1 MLEICMLASGSS
13 GNAIYVATAETKIL
27 IDAGLSGKKIAN
39 ALQAIDADAA
49 DLSALL
55 LSHDHIDH
63 TCGAGVM
70 ARRYGLPV
78 YATAPTWQAAG
89 KIMGRIAAE
98 QCCTLPNCGTT
109 MLGDLV
115 VETMPVPH
123 DAADPV
129 GFVFRNG
136 QHAIALVTDL
146 GCVTPYIAQRL
157 QAMDCLV
164 LEANHDEEML
174 LHGKYPWPL
183 KKRILSDKGHLSNN
197 LAAASLSQVISEQ
210 TQHVVLAHLSEQNNC
225 PQLALD
231 TVSCH
236 LEAAGQLT
244 SVQVQVAERYM
255 PSCHIRLA

>member
-13 GNAIYVATAETKIL
+13 GNAIYVATGETKIL
-27 IDAGLSGKKIAN
+27 IDAGLSGKKIAA
-39 ALQAIDADAA
+39 ALCAVGVEASE
-49 DLSALL
+49 LSALL
-55 LSHDHIDH
+55 LSHDHVDH
-63 TCGAGVM
+63 TSGAGVM

-78 YATAPTWQAAG
+78 YATEPTWQAAG
-89 KIMGRIAAE
+89 KLMGRIAAE
-98 QCCTLPNCGTT
+98 QCCKLTNCGTIT
-109 MLGDLV
+109 LGDLT
-115 VETMPVPH
+115 VETIPVPH

-129 GFVFRNG
+129 GFVFRHG
-136 QHAIALVTDL
+136 PHAIALVTDL
-146 GCVTPYIAQRL
+146 GYVTPYILQRL

-174 LHGKYPWPL
+174 RQGQYPWPL

-225 PQLALD
+225 PQLAFD
-231 TVSCH
+231 TVCCH
-236 LEAAGQLT
+236 LEETGQLKNLA
-244 SVQVQVAERYM
+244 VHIAERHL